1 MGQDFHIY
9 LHSNEGTSLQSNVQP
24 KDSKESMGGA
34 FSVKAAYNKINQ
46 FASSGFSGIIN
57 TGVAAL
63 SKALPIVA
71 VGVIAAKV
79 VDNVLETGFHHLESY
94 AGNYKYSME
103 YNNFKTVAGMIINP
117 IKAAQTQMHLH
128 FEQKKFNDK
137 QREYRTLMGESYI
150 GV

>member
-1 MGQDFHIY
+1 MADYHIY
-9 LHSNEGTSLQSNVQP
+9 LHCNEGTSLQSNVQP

-34 FSVKAAYNKINQ
+34 FSVKAAYNKISQ
-46 FASSGFSGIIN
+46 FASSGFSSVIN
-57 TGVAAL
+57 TGVSAL
-63 SKALPIVA
+63 TKAVPIVA
-71 VGVIAAKV
+71 GVMIAGKI
-79 VDNVLETGFHHLESY
+79 VDSVLETGFHHLESY

-117 IKAAQTQMHLH
+117 VKAAQTQMHLH